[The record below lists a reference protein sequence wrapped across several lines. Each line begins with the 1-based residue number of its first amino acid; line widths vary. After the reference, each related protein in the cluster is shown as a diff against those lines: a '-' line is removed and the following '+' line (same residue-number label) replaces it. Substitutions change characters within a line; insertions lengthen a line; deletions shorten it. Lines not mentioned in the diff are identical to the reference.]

1 MSLPEALE
9 RAATA
14 LPEDA
19 DRIRPANGDPA
30 QLLEHLDIQAAARVL
45 SWLLTHEPDH
55 GAQLALGFAE
65 TSAGAGPLGSVSEKE
80 LPKTGR
86 KALRRALHTLR
97 SRGIA
102 TTARATVAEPVVAR
116 LPDLEESF
124 SRGYVCPLDPKGA
137 QLVYLVEPN
146 PAGGARLFEIVLDD
160 SRGITQFEVYTA
172 GRSRMRGFLKDI
184 ARREHFAAVETD
196 PAAVRARV
204 ALVLRNQPEDRPLP
218 RGFSEWRGRFGDG
231 AAQHPTP
238 GGETRSEIGDEPT
251 PERLGRVVEMIEKR
265 ELGPW
270 PPAQDRIAA
279 VGERLLEQ
287 AEGRVIVSSSARRER
302 LEAALDTAVS
312 EIYTSTFCEQ
322 TATRFRES
330 AFLLWKAGRAE
341 EAGACLAAARAL
353 VEGGA
358 AQREVAGAL
367 LEVSLHPILESL
379 RAADEEPDET
389 SLLVKP

>member
-19 DRIRPANGDPA
+19 DQIRPANGDPA
-30 QLLEHLDIQAAARVL
+30 QLLEHLDSQAAARVL
-45 SWLLTHEPDH
+45 TWLLTHEPDH

-102 TTARATVAEPVVAR
+102 AARETVAEPVVAR

-124 SRGYVCPLDPKGA
+124 SRGYVCPLDPTGA

-160 SRGITQFEVYTA
+160 TRGITQFEVYSA

-184 ARREHFAAVETD
+184 ARREHFAAVEAD

-204 ALVLRNQPEDRPLP
+204 ALVLRNQPEDRSLP
-218 RGFSEWRGRFGDG
+218 RGFSEWRGLFGER

-238 GGETRSEIGDEPT
+238 GAETLSEIGDEPT
-251 PERLGRVVEMIEKR
+251 PERLRRIVEMIEKR

-270 PPAQDRIAA
+270 PPAQDQISA
-279 VGERLLEQ
+279 VGKRLLEQ
-287 AEGRVIVSSSARRER
+287 AEGRVILSSSARRER

-312 EIYTSTFCEQ
+312 EIYISTFCEQ
-322 TATRFRES
+322 TGTRFRES

-341 EAGACLAAARAL
+341 DAGACLAAARAL
-353 VEGGA
+353 VEGGG
-358 AQREVAGAL
+358 AQSTVARAL
-367 LEVSLHPILESL
+367 LEVSLHPTLESL
-379 RAADEEPDET
+379 RAADEEPDEA